1 MKYFD
6 ESELAERIRLNFE
19 RISAGEEYSTE
30 KLFREAGYT
39 WYGDFEGR
47 ALLSFVTHARLG
59 NETDRMSKMYSLLEE
74 KTAGRLF
81 FGEPVGDKGS
91 PINEQQISG
100 HSWYLRGLC
109 EHYELYGDRLSLDA
123 MKETFRYIYLPILD
137 KIDRYPVEK
146 RKEKGGVSGDCADV
160 QNGWLLSTDV
170 GCVVMSLDGLSHY
183 YKLTSDS
190 RAKDICDRLASM
202 LYSTDIEGLKM
213 QTHCT
218 LTAGRGLVRMYKLTE
233 DIKYLQLAR
242 SIMRIYAKS
251 GMTYTY
257 QNLNW
262 WGRPDSWTEPCAIV
276 DSMMLAGQLFE
287 LTNAPQYRRLAA
299 RIWHNGLATAQR
311 DNGGAG
317 TDNVVCASQP
327 ILKAQMYEAWFC
339 CSMRLSE
346 GLLYANEHKDIL
358 GAELSGRP
366 EKDELGRY
374 IDGDILYS
382 LVPESFRKNAVSTPD
397 GELSPIVKYYNL
409 KRDELESLEQRIVF

>member
-6 ESELAERIRLNFE
+6 ESELSERIRLNFE
-19 RISAGEEYSTE
+19 RISTGEEYSVE
-30 KLFREAGYT
+30 KLFREADYT

-47 ALLSFVTHARLG
+47 ALLSFVSHAKLG
-59 NETDRMSKMYSLLEE
+59 NEIDRMAKMYSMIEE

-81 FGEPVGDKGS
+81 FGEPVGDKGA
-91 PINEQQISG
+91 PINEQQLSG

-109 EHYELYGDRLSLDA
+109 EHYELYGDKFSLDA
-123 MKETFRYIYLPILD
+123 LNETIKYVYLPILD
-137 KIDRYPVEK
+137 KIAAYPVEK
-146 RKEKGGVSGDCADV
+146 RKEKGGVSGDYADI

-190 RAKDICDRLASM
+190 KVKEIIDKLAEL

-233 DIKYLQLAR
+233 DIRYLSLAETL
-242 SIMRIYAKS
+242 MRLYAKS

-287 LTNAPQYRRLAA
+287 LTDSPKYRRLAA

-311 DNGGAG
+311 KNGGAG
-317 TDNVVCASQP
+317 TDTIVTAEQP

-346 GLLYANEHKDIL
+346 GLVYADSHKDIL

-366 EKDELGRY
+366 EKDNLGRY
-374 IDGDILYS
+374 MDGDIMYS
-382 LVPESFRKNAVSTPD
+382 LVPEEYRQNAVITPD
-397 GELSPIVKYYNL
+397 GELSPIVKYYKLDADKMNA
-409 KRDELESLEQRIVF
+409 LEQRIVF